1 MIMQMVALNLK
12 HRTNRKDRQAFT
24 NCMHSYDHARDM
36 HANFNTCAQKCVH
49 GIDWEHNW
57 ELFITFPDR
66 PLCFKKIRTT
76 TLQHF

>member
-24 NCMHSYDHARDM
+24 NCMHSYNHAHDV

-49 GIDWEHNW
+49 GID
-57 ELFITFPDR
+57 
-66 PLCFKKIRTT
+66 
-76 TLQHF
+76 